1 MLAAPK
7 TRSLKLS
14 SKAADDCRRRMY
26 CVKTISFHLQKNA
39 LPSIP
44 GMPPSLLH
52 PPKGDAFA
60 SRNAYALEIDFEEEP
75 PMFRVTDSHY
85 AATWLLDE
93 RAPKVV
99 TPIGGNTDG
108 T

>member
-1 MLAAPK
+1 
-7 TRSLKLS
+7 
-14 SKAADDCRRRMY
+14 
-26 CVKTISFHLQKNA
+26 
-39 LPSIP
+39 
-44 GMPPSLLH
+44 
-52 PPKGDAFA
+52 
-60 SRNAYALEIDFEEEP
+60 
-75 PMFRVTDSHY
+75 MFQVTDSHY

>member
-1 MLAAPK
+1 MGTAAFHTGVFEGKRKPAVYPGNAAV
-7 TRSLKLS
+7 S
-14 SKAADDCRRRMY
+14 S
-26 CVKTISFHLQKNA
+26 
-39 LPSIP
+39 PSAE
-44 GMPPSLLH
+44 
-52 PPKGDAFA
+52 GDAFA

-99 TPIGGNTDG
+99 PPIGGNTDG

>member
-1 MLAAPK
+1 MIPVI
-7 TRSLKLS
+7 RIRG
-14 SKAADDCRRRMY
+14 DCCVPYRRFRG
-26 CVKTISFHLQKNA
+26 VKES

-99 TPIGGNTDG
+99 PPIGGNTDG